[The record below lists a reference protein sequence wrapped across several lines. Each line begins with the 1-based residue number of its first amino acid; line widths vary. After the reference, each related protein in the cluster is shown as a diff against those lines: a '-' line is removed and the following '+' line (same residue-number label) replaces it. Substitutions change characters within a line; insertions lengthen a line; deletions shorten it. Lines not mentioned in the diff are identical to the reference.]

1 MTNAGID
8 LLINRWCPWC
18 LHNLGV
24 GRIRQVE
31 EGNWMQLDTVKQW
44 KVVDIITKLL
54 GLKNATFESANPT
67 TAKLTNL
74 QSLPFH
80 FTFAHPVLEHCAVC
94 HTGALCSADRMHPG
108 LKGRCNPNKNH
119 HLSVFCQSGWT
130 QCGLHHPCNPKVL
143 QGTKHS
149 HSHATATSAFRPSSK
164 GHALCEKLRSSVA
177 PLPAHPHRCN
187 KLLVAAPLRPCAQAW
202 SASWTSQHQHT
213 ARRSYAPRPWPRCVP
228 SSPFLGQSHLGCQC
242 PRTSGPDFFA
252 PQAVWT
258 LLLPMMSLWHFAPRP
273 AGDVGKFQ
281 GFNVRWCFGLL
292 SHGFMTL
299 VLHYTDVATCELNH
313 IALVL
318 GGLFTAMMT

>member
-1 MTNAGID
+1 
-8 LLINRWCPWC
+8 
-18 LHNLGV
+18 
-24 GRIRQVE
+24 
-31 EGNWMQLDTVKQW
+31 MQLDAVKQS

-67 TAKLTNL
+67 TAKQTNL

-94 HTGALCSADRMHPG
+94 PTGQLCSADRVHPG

-187 KLLVAAPLRPCAQAW
+187 ERFGSAPL
-202 SASWTSQHQHT
+202 S
-213 ARRSYAPRPWPRCVP
+213 PRP
-228 SSPFLGQSHLGCQC
+228 
-242 PRTSGPDFFA
+242 
-252 PQAVWT
+252 QA
-258 LLLPMMSLWHFAPRP
+258 
-273 AGDVGKFQ
+273 
-281 GFNVRWCFGLL
+281 
-292 SHGFMTL
+292 
-299 VLHYTDVATCELNH
+299 
-313 IALVL
+313 
-318 GGLFTAMMT
+318 

>member
-1 MTNAGID
+1 MLHLRVPIQQLRNKPIFNLCHFISL
-8 LLINRWCPWC
+8 LLIQSWNTVQSVPPVHCAAQIECIPDWRVGATPIKIITFLCFAS
-18 LHNLGV
+18 LV
-24 GRIRQVE
+24 GR
-31 EGNWMQLDTVKQW
+31 
-44 KVVDIITKLL
+44 
-54 GLKNATFESANPT
+54 NADCTIHES
-67 TAKLTNL
+67 
-74 QSLPFH
+74 
-80 FTFAHPVLEHCAVC
+80 
-94 HTGALCSADRMHPG
+94 RMAP
-108 LKGRCNPNKNH
+108 
-119 HLSVFCQSGWT
+119 SVHN
-130 QCGLHHPCNPKVL
+130 GLHPTCNPKVLLVL

-164 GHALCEKLRSSVA
+164 GHALCGTLRSSVA

-187 KLLVAAPLRPCAQAW
+187 ELLVAAPLRPCAQAW
-202 SASWTSQHQHT
+202 SASWTAWHRHT

-228 SSPFLGQSHLGCQC
+228 SSPLWGQSHLGCQC
-242 PRTSGPDFFA
+242 PRTSRPDILA

-258 LLLPMMSLWHFAPRP
+258 LLLPMMSLWPFAPRP

-318 GGLFTAMMT
+318 GGLFTAMMM